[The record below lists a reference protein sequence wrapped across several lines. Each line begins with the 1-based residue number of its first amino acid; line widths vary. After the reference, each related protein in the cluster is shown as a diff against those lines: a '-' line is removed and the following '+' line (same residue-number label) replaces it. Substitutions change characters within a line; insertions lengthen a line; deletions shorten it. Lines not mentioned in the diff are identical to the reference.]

1 MSTSAPRRKSLIY
14 KQAVFNK
21 PLDGE
26 TLASLLKAA
35 LKSHP
40 YPFKRQHNPSGD
52 GVSFSFVNY
61 NGTHGRGGA
70 KGNLLGGEFFSYT
83 QGADQSTLDV
93 DPNAT
98 ELNVGSLSPSQ
109 NKEFLEGAVYF
120 GVMDNHVVA
129 MQSSALRIL
138 DLEKHLNWLL
148 ATLTGLM
155 DSECYVA
162 LTDHVPVQNKAAFS
176 DAKGLTLSSS
186 LQFQPV
192 TRDGKAIAKNKDGE
206 TSAKSMFLKPTGQA
220 WEAIKAFLG
229 ESFDLPT
236 ELKAAEVLNSHRLQV
251 QLFLKWERTPSEDT
265 TDFLTNIAYKLRNVG
280 DEIDYSVETR
290 TGTISKEEFKL
301 TQSFQVQWN
310 NGRPQF
316 DVLFPKM
323 LDWLD
328 GLVKSGKLKM

>member
-109 NKEFLEGAVYF
+109 NKEF
-120 GVMDNHVVA
+120 
-129 MQSSALRIL
+129 
-138 DLEKHLNWLL
+138 
-148 ATLTGLM
+148 LM